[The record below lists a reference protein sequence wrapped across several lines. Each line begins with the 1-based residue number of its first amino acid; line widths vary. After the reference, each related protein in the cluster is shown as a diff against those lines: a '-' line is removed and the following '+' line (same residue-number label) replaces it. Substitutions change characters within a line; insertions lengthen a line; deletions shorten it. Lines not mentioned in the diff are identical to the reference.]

1 MTIIDLTIATS
12 QPEFYANRN
21 WKTMESHQCKTKT
34 DSHSLSN
41 VTQILNLLETNQ
53 TIIRDISAHD
63 SLQKMLNLVTIFV
76 NTID

>member
-1 MTIIDLTIATS
+1 MPTEIGKLWKAINAKQKQIAIVC
-12 QPEFYANRN
+12 R
-21 WKTMESHQCKTKT
+21 
-34 DSHSLSN
+34 N